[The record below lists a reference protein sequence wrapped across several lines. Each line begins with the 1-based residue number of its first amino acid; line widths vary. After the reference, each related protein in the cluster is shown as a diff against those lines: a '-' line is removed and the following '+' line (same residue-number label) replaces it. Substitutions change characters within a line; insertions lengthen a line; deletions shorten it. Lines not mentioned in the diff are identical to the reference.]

1 MAHRSLFFAGFIGLL
16 VLAITLVAAL
26 PDDITP
32 FEEWGFRVFN
42 DLPDWIEYPGWPV
55 MQVGSILA
63 VPILAI
69 GYVVYSRGWQLP
81 TRLALAGTTAWILA
95 KVVKSLVERGRPD
108 VFLSNINLRPAWNGL
123 GFPSGH
129 TAVAF
134 AIAVVLSSTLSRPW
148 RIAVWVAAIA
158 AGLLRM
164 YTAAHLPLDVLGG
177 WGLGLA
183 VGSIVEIGWRR
194 LADRAAQQP
203 EETVLAA

>member
-1 MAHRSLFFAGFIGLL
+1 MAHRSLLFVGLIGILI
-16 VLAITLVAAL
+16 LAITSVAAL

-32 FEEWGFRVFN
+32 LEEWGFRVLN

-69 GYVVYSRGWQLP
+69 GYMVYSRWWQLP

-95 KVVKSLVERGRPD
+95 KVAKSLVERGRPD
-108 VFLSNINLRPAWNGL
+108 VFLSNVNLRPAWSGL

-134 AIAVVLSSTLSRPW
+134 AIAVVLTSTLSRRW
-148 RIAVWVAAIA
+148 RIVVWVVAIA

-194 LADRAAQQP
+194 FAERAAAQQD
-203 EETVLAA
+203 EDVRVG

>member
-1 MAHRSLFFAGFIGLL
+1 
-16 VLAITLVAAL
+16 
-26 PDDITP
+26 
-32 FEEWGFRVFN
+32 
-42 DLPDWIEYPGWPV
+42 

-69 GYVVYSRGWQLP
+69 GYAVYSRGWQLP

-108 VFLSNINLRPAWNGL
+108 VFLSNVNLRPAWNGL

-134 AIAVVLSSTLSRPW
+134 AIAAVLTSTLSRRW
-148 RIAVWVAAIA
+148 RIVVWVIAIA

-177 WGLGLA
+177 WGLGIA

-194 LADRAAQQP
+194 LAQP
-203 EETVLAA
+203 TAEQPDESVLAA

>member
-1 MAHRSLFFAGFIGLL
+1 MAHRSLFFLGLIGILI
-16 VLAITLVAAL
+16 LAITSIAAL

-32 FEEWGFRVFN
+32 LEEWGFRVFN
-42 DLPDWIEYPGWPV
+42 DLPDLIEYPGWPV

-63 VPILAI
+63 VPILVI
-69 GYVVYSRGWQLP
+69 GYMVYSRGWQFP
-81 TRLALAGTTAWILA
+81 TRFALAGTTAWILA
-95 KVVKSLVERGRPD
+95 KVAKSLVERGRPD
-108 VFLSNINLRPAWNGL
+108 VFLSNVNLRPAWNGL

-134 AIAVVLSSTLSRPW
+134 AIAVVLTSTLSRRW
-148 RIAVWVAAIA
+148 RIVVWVVAIA

-177 WGLGLA
+177 LGLGLA

-194 LADRAAQQP
+194 LADRAAEQS
-203 EETVLAA
+203 EATVLAS